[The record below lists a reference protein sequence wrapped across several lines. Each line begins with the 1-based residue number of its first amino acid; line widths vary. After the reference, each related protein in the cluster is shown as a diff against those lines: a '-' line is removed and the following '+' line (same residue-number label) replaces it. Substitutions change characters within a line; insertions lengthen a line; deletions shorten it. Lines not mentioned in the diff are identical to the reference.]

1 LEQKKIVKKTFLG
14 YNFYM
19 NKITKKQERV
29 SLEKINRLTNYF
41 SVAQIFLKNN
51 FFLEEE
57 LKSEDIKKRL
67 LGH

>member
-1 LEQKKIVKKTFLG
+1 ME
-14 YNFYM
+14 
-19 NKITKKQERV
+19 TKKQEKV
-29 SLEKINRLTNYF
+29 GLEKLNRLTNYL